1 MSINVHQINLV
12 KIWYA
17 CAINKF
23 DQIYKKLKMS
33 QSSVLNNLSSEESER
48 LEVVTEVKAV
58 LRRREGI

>member
-1 MSINVHQINLV
+1 
-12 KIWYA
+12 
-17 CAINKF
+17 
-23 DQIYKKLKMS
+23 MS